1 MKNTVLWV
9 EDDADDVL
17 LIGRAIRKAGLDRPN
32 LARDGREAVAY
43 LSGSGEYADRD
54 AHPFPSLILLDLK
67 LPKMSGF
74 EVLQWIRERPDVRRV
89 PVVMFTSSKEKA
101 DIDRAYELGA
111 NAYLVKSVDHDH
123 LVEALMRVR
132 NFWLDLNVNP
142 TRPTHAIAASV
153 FPPGS
158 LNEGRS

>member
-1 MKNTVLWV
+1 MKNAVLWV

-17 LIGRAIRKAGLDRPN
+17 LIGRAILKAGLKPPA

-43 LSGSGEYADRD
+43 LSGSGGYADRV
-54 AHPFPSLILLDLK
+54 AHPFPSLILLDIK

-74 EVLQWIRERPDVRRV
+74 EVLQWIRERPEIRRV
-89 PVVMFTSSKEKA
+89 PVVMFTSSKERA

-123 LVEALMRVR
+123 LVEALKRVR
-132 NFWLDLNVNP
+132 NFWLDLNLTP
-142 TRPTHAIAASV
+142 TQPLQESAASV
-153 FPPGS
+153 WPPGS
-158 LNEGRS
+158 LNNGGS